1 MLKKNCHQV
10 LGSQKSKLTP
20 PELVFQTAGAINPP
34 PIKIG
39 LKLTKSCQY
48 TICWRKCQF
57 HLFGKSIGIYSKFE
71 VGRSNVRIFPVNLTE
86 LYKL

>member
-34 PIKIG
+34 PTKIG
-39 LKLTKSCQY
+39 LIRYTTKLM
-48 TICWRKCQF
+48 W
-57 HLFGKSIGIYSKFE
+57 
-71 VGRSNVRIFPVNLTE
+71 
-86 LYKL
+86 